1 MKIGKIKGIVI
12 SLHLSTLLIIGLV
25 GFYAANF
32 YANLVPV
39 SSIFDLFLVGLI
51 NGLIILFSILIHEL
65 THSLIALKYGL
76 KVSEIELYLF
86 GGVSKIEQ
94 EPNNP
99 RSEFIIS
106 IFGPISSLLIG
117 VILLVPLYLLPPN
130 IPPLLKVTLFYSG
143 ISNLGLGGFNLIPA
157 YPIDGGR
164 ALRALLWHRR
174 HDMLSAT
181 KTASK
186 VGSYLAYGLMG
197 YGFISMFLFG
207 FFSGLWLI
215 IIASFLNNQ
224 SRHAYYQTL
233 NELTLSKLSAKE
245 LIRIANI
252 AIPFNKTVNEAISN
266 YFIPYKKVYF
276 PVIHGGNV
284 VGIIHL
290 EEIKKVPINQRNN
303 IIVGYLMKSIS
314 QFPTINQNESG
325 KEILMKLHQMKYRP
339 HLLIVKDVN
348 QNNIIGYIGEDD
360 VLTSLEFLKKNI

>member
-25 GFYAANF
+25 GFYAADF
-32 YANLVPV
+32 YANLVPG
-39 SSIFDLFLVGLI
+39 SNIFDLFLVGLI

-65 THSLIALKYGL
+65 THSLIAQRYGL

-86 GGVSKIEQ
+86 GGASKIEQ

-99 RSEFIIS
+99 RSELIIS
-106 IFGPISSLLIG
+106 VFGPISSLLIG
-117 VILLVPLYLLPPN
+117 AIFLASLYLLPFSISP
-130 IPPLLKVTLFYSG
+130 ILRVTLFYSG
-143 ISNLGLGGFNLIPA
+143 ISNIGLGVFNLIPA

-164 ALRALLWHRR
+164 ALRAILWNKR

-186 VGSYLAYGLMG
+186 VGSYIAYGLMA
-197 YGFISMFLFG
+197 YGFFSMFFFG
-207 FFSGLWLI
+207 FFSGLWFV

-233 NELTLSKLSAKE
+233 NELALSKLSAKE
-245 LIRIANI
+245 LIRIADI

-276 PVIHGGNV
+276 PVIYGGSV

-290 EEIKKVPINQRNN
+290 EDIKKVPITQRNE
-303 IIVGYLMKSIS
+303 IIVGYLMKKIS
-314 QFPTINQNESG
+314 QFPIVNENNTG
-325 KEILMKLHQMKYRP
+325 KDVLMKLTQMKDRP
-339 HLLIVKDVN
+339 HIVIVYDVN
-348 QNNIIGYIGEDD
+348 QNNIIGYVGEEDI
-360 VLTSLEFLKKNI
+360 LTSLKFLQNDI